1 MSSDWRSD
9 GESAGTTRDWRPHG
23 PTTWVRRMGEP
34 AITSRGEVHAGAGVA
49 VKPGTRIGPMR
60 MPASP
65 LPLDLHRSITTAA
78 HVPRA
83 ILPAARSPRRTLPAI
98 LFLLLLLTL
107 GSLAACGKKGPPEP
121 PGPPEKVTYPRIYP
135 TR

>member
-1 MSSDWRSD
+1 MSSGWRSD
-9 GESAGTTRDWRPHG
+9 GESAGMTRDWRPHHS
-23 PTTWVRRMGEP
+23 TTCVPRMGEP
-34 AITSRGEVHAGAGVA
+34 AITGRGVVHAGSDVA
-49 VKPGTRIGPMR
+49 VKLGTRLGTVRI
-60 MPASP
+60 PATPPP
-65 LPLDLHRSITTAA
+65 LGLHRSRTTAA
-78 HVPRA
+78 HVLLA

-98 LFLLLLLTL
+98 LLLLTL